1 MRVYT
6 IIKKSK
12 ISSARYGKLKT
23 AHGVIETPFFM
34 PIATRGAVKSLS
46 AGDLKN
52 LGSEIILSNTYH
64 LMLKPGET
72 LIKRTGGLHKFM
84 NWQGPILTDSGGFQI
99 FSLSKIRKIEEKG
112 VMFNSTIDGKKY
124 FLTPE
129 KAIKIQEDLGSDIM
143 MVLDEC
149 TPYPCDYE
157 YAKKSEEMT
166 FRWAKRCKEA
176 RVNKKQLLFGIV
188 QGSVYKDLRIKSSR
202 QITGLDFD
210 GYAVG
215 GLAVGEPE
223 KKMYQ
228 ILDYTVPYLPED
240 NPHYLMG
247 AGKPE
252 QIIEAVKRGIDMFD
266 CVIPTREARHSRLY
280 LWRGNPGET
289 PLRWRVVSRGK
300 GDIAKKNFYKIINIS
315 SAKFQSDFSSVNN
328 TNLKN
333 YSKAYLHHLFKTKEP
348 LAMNLASLNNLGF
361 YLDLME
367 KIRIGIK
374 TGKI

>member
-1 MRVYT
+1 MVNFT
-6 IIKKSK
+6 LLQKSKKS
-12 ISSARYGKLKT
+12 RGRLGKLKT
-23 AHGVIETPFFM
+23 PHGIINTPFFM
-34 PIATRGAVKSLS
+34 PIATKGAIKTLAAAEVKE
-46 AGDLKN
+46 
-52 LGSEIILSNTYH
+52 LGAEVILSNTYH
-64 LMLKPGET
+64 LMLKPGED
-72 LIKRTGGLHKFM
+72 LIKKAGGLHKFM
-84 NWQGPILTDSGGFQI
+84 NWQWPILTDSGGFQV
-99 FSLSKIRKIEEKG
+99 FSLSKTRKIEEKG

-149 TPYPCDYE
+149 APYPCDYE

-166 FRWAKRCKEA
+166 FRWAKRCKDA
-176 RVNKKQLLFGIV
+176 KKNNKQLLFGIV
-188 QGSVYKDLRIKSSR
+188 QGSVYKDLRVKSAKNIVS
-202 QITGLDFD
+202 LDFD

-228 ILDYTVPYLPED
+228 ILDYTVPYLSED
-240 NPHYLMG
+240 KPHYLMG

-280 LWRGNPGET
+280 LWRG
-289 PLRWRVVSRGK
+289 K
-300 GDIAKKNFYKIINIS
+300 GDITKKNFYETINIEN
-315 SAKFQSDFSSVNN
+315 AKFIKDFKPIDSLCNCPAC
-328 TNLKN
+328 KN
-333 YSKAYLHHLFKTKEP
+333 YSRSYLRHLFLTKEP
-348 LAMNLASLNNLGF
+348 LALRLASMHNLKF

-367 KIRIGIK
+367 KIRENIK
-374 TGKI
+374 IGKI